1 MKRSDETS
9 PIINFLF
16 NVDRAIA
23 DQYLQES
30 LSLMKARM
38 HDGLSSLE
46 RHKKI
51 LGKQNYCWTGFVR
64 HWVWET
70 DTWRV
75 YVSKEGA
82 SFEVLATLTP
92 DEAWQAWQDYYN
104 RMKEL

>member
-1 MKRSDETS
+1 MKRTDETS
-9 PIINFLF
+9 PLINFLF
-16 NVDRAIA
+16 QDPVKSKL
-23 DQYLQES
+23 YLDE
-30 LSLMKARM
+30 LMDLMKARAK
-38 HDGLSSLE
+38 DGISSLE

-82 SFEVLATLTP
+82 SFEVLASLTL
-92 DEAWQAWQDYYN
+92 DEAWAAWQDYYN
-104 RMKEL
+104 KMK